1 MVFVCTFPN
10 VHKFSSKR
18 LIYSSN
24 SKMVSSVSALVINDY
39 IKDKK
44 REGCMVYKIKRPN
57 GNYSKISI
65 IIFTGNSE
73 QYVGKYVPVTYRQQK
88 I

>member
-1 MVFVCTFPN
+1 
-10 VHKFSSKR
+10 
-18 LIYSSN
+18 
-24 SKMVSSVSALVINDY
+24 
-39 IKDKK
+39 
-44 REGCMVYKIKRPN
+44 MVYKIKRPN